1 LPTATGDLHRGASPR
16 GAWGLRI
23 APQIGHV
30 SPSFTFSVYQQV
42 ATRRSID
49 EQALWTLMRFAE
61 EPTER
66 TPSRQ
71 ITRLERQD
79 PGGSSRV
86 EDRGFDQAV
95 ERLTDGRDDGAA
107 D

>member
-1 LPTATGDLHRGASPR
+1 MLARTLDLNRPVH
-16 GAWGLRI
+16 LL
-23 APQIGHV
+23 
-30 SPSFTFSVYQQV
+30 V
-42 ATRRSID
+42 AV
-49 EQALWTLMRFAE
+49 WTLMRFAD

-79 PGGSSRV
+79 PRGSSSV

-95 ERLTDGRDDGAA
+95 ERLTDGRHDGDAA